1 MAKKVPYY
9 SNDRKLFPMTKTE
22 YVKRG
27 SRWFPVSR
35 EQEMISRKQAGYV
48 LDKHGLPFERSHR
61 LEKRDKYRHTSRMT
75 RFRPYLPTDSKS
87 LNGTSIGIRGTKTT
101 YGRRGAVMRQ
111 SWVGNAV
118 SVKTR
123 GERYAEALRIGV

>member
-61 LEKRDKYRHTSRMT
+61 LEKRDNTGTTSRMT

>member
-1 MAKKVPYY
+1 MAKKIPYY

-27 SRWFPVSR
+27 SRWFPVAR

-61 LEKRDKYRHTSRMT
+61 LEKRDRYRHNEPYDTFSSISTDGQKKIGMVRRLEYGSRK
-75 RFRPYLPTDSKS
+75 LSA
-87 LNGTSIGIRGTKTT
+87 G
-101 YGRRGAVMRQ
+101 GAAQ
-111 SWVGNAV
+111 LCGKVGLA
-118 SVKTR
+118 
-123 GERYAEALRIGV
+123 AP